1 MIVPTERDVH
11 RKIRILRAR
20 LKEGGAETLV
30 LQYLYEIAETEAELE
45 QLVRVRPNANEPRK
59 GDFTGIGLPPC

>member
-1 MIVPTERDVH
+1 MVPTERDVH

-30 LQYLYEIAETEAELE
+30 LQYLYEIAETEVELE
-45 QLVRVRPNANEPRK
+45 RLVRMRPNANDSQK
-59 GDFTGIGLPPC
+59 GEITGIRPPPR

>member
-1 MIVPTERDVH
+1 MIPTERDVH

-45 QLVRVRPNANEPRK
+45 RVVRMRPNANDPRK
-59 GDFTGIGLPPC
+59 GDITGIGPPPR